1 MVIKLLFMKN
11 YIILLL
17 SVLLAACG
25 GNETE
30 TKNDF
35 SNIIFKMDTVV
46 VDAGDEIINLKYG
59 LWSSAMTE
67 DKAFLYLW
75 NMDES
80 TLDKV
85 NINELRLEEKIK
97 YEKEG
102 PDGVGSYVA
111 WMNMLDNDRILMTN
125 FQGMGLFDMNGKKI
139 KTYKLDKEK
148 FKGYSLGDGESFNR
162 KSIINYDGNMI
173 YGLLANW
180 TNDNLSFA
188 KVDFEDM
195 VIKKYKF
202 PGIDE
207 LKDYSVTLKSGQ
219 MMMISTTDKSLQ
231 RIGDKIIL
239 SNSAYAPIFVFDMKK
254 DSVYQ
259 VNYTPQ
265 LTAAAKKGGYPKEV
279 DSEKRFKEVM
289 AEINSEINFQA
300 PVWDEVNKRF
310 YRFSYETIPGEIT
323 DEPVIESQEQK
334 PISKVFLSIF
344 DEDFNLLGESLV
356 SQLTQIPN
364 SVFVKDGKIWHYVNI
379 DDELGFVRMA
389 FD

>member
-1 MVIKLLFMKN
+1 MKN

-30 TKNDF
+30 TKTDF
-35 SNIIFKMDTVV
+35 SNITFTMDTVV

-102 PDGVGSYVA
+102 PDGVGAFVA
-111 WMNMLDNDRILMTN
+111 WMNMLDNDRILMAN
-125 FQGMGLFDMNGKKI
+125 FEGMGLFDMNGKKI
-139 KTYKLDKEK
+139 KTYKLDQEK
-148 FKGYSLGDGESFNR
+148 FIGDSLQEGESFNR
-162 KSIINYDGNMI
+162 KSIITDDGKII

-195 VIKKYKF
+195 VIKKYEL

-231 RIGDKIIL
+231 RVGDKIIL
-239 SNSAYAPIFVFDMKK
+239 SNSAYAPIFVFDMKQ

-259 VNYTPQ
+259 VNYTPK
-265 LTAAAKKGGYPKEV
+265 LTAASKKGGYPKEV

-310 YRFSYETIPGEIT
+310 YRFSYETTPGEIT
-323 DEPVIESQEQK
+323 DEPMFESPEQK

-344 DEDFNLLGESLV
+344 DEDFNLIGESLV

-364 SVFVKDGKIWHYVNI
+364 SVFVKDGKIWHYVNV
-379 DDELGFVRMA
+379 DDELGFVRME
-389 FD
+389 FE

>member
-1 MVIKLLFMKN
+1 MKN
-11 YIILLL
+11 CAIIFFLVFCF
-17 SVLLAACG
+17 SCG

-30 TKNDF
+30 TKMDF
-35 SNIIFKMDTVV
+35 SNITFKMDTVV
-46 VDAGDEIINLKYG
+46 VDSGDEIINLKYG

-67 DKAFLYLW
+67 DKGFIYLW

-102 PDGVGSYVA
+102 PDGVGTYVS
-111 WMNMLDNDRILMTN
+111 WMNMVDNDHILMAN
-125 FQGMGLFDMNGKKI
+125 FQGMGLFDMKGKKI
-139 KTYKLDKEK
+139 RTYKLEKEK
-148 FKGYSLGDGESFNR
+148 FEGDSLEEGESFNR
-162 KSIINYDGNMI
+162 KSIITDGGNMI
-173 YGLLANW
+173 YGFLGNW
-180 TNDNLSFA
+180 MNDNLSFA

-195 VIKKYKF
+195 VIKKYEL
-202 PGIDE
+202 PGIEE

-219 MMMISTTDKSLQ
+219 MMMISTTDKTVQ
-231 RIGDKIIL
+231 RIEDKIIL
-239 SNSAYAPIFVFDMKK
+239 SNSANAPIFVFDMKK

-265 LTAAAKKGGYPKEV
+265 LTAAAKKGGYPTEV

-289 AEINSEINFQA
+289 AEINSEINFQP
-300 PVWDEVNKRF
+300 PVWDEVNKRY

-323 DEPVIESQEQK
+323 DEPMMESPEEK

-344 DEDFNLLGESLV
+344 DEDFNLIGESLV

-364 SVFVKDGKIWHYVNI
+364 SVFVKDGKIWHYVNV
-379 DDELGFVRMA
+379 DDELGFVRME
-389 FD
+389 FE

>member
-1 MVIKLLFMKN
+1 MKN
-11 YIILLL
+11 HLLILL
-17 SVLLAACG
+17 SVLLFACG

-30 TKNDF
+30 TKTDF
-35 SNIIFKMDTVV
+35 SNITFTMDTVV
-46 VDAGDEIINLKYG
+46 VDPGNEIINLKYG
-59 LWSSAMTE
+59 LWSSTMTA
-67 DKAFLYLW
+67 DKDFLYLW

-111 WMNMLDNDRILMTN
+111 WMNMLDNDHILMAS
-125 FQGMGLFDMNGKKI
+125 FQGMGLFDLNGKKLRG
-139 KTYKLDKEK
+139 YKLDKDK
-148 FKGYSLGDGESFNR
+148 FEGDSLEDGESFNR
-162 KSIINYDGNMI
+162 KSIITEGGNVI
-173 YGLLANW
+173 YGLLGNW

-188 KVDFEDM
+188 KVNFQDM
-195 VIKKYKF
+195 MIKKYEL
-202 PGIDE
+202 PGIEE
-207 LKDYSVTLKSGQ
+207 LIDYSVTMKVDQ
-219 MMMISTTDKSLQ
+219 MMMISTTDKTLQ
-231 RIGDKIIL
+231 RVGDKIIL
-239 SNSAYAPIFVFDMKK
+239 SNSAYTPIFVFDMKQ

-323 DEPVIESQEQK
+323 EEPSPESPEQK
-334 PISKVFLSIF
+334 LISKVFISIF
-344 DEDFNLLGESLV
+344 DEEFNLIGESLV

-364 SVFVKDGKIWHYVNI
+364 SVFVKDGKIWHYLNV
-379 DDELGFVRMA
+379 DDELGFIRMY
-389 FD
+389 FELN

>member
-1 MVIKLLFMKN
+1 MKN
-11 YIILLL
+11 YIKLLL
-17 SVLLAACG
+17 SVLLFSCG
-25 GNETE
+25 GNESE
-30 TKNDF
+30 TKMDF
-35 SNIIFKMDTVV
+35 SNITFTMDTVV

-102 PDGVGSYVA
+102 PDGVGAFVA
-111 WMNMLDNDRILMTN
+111 WMNMLDNDRILMAN

-148 FKGYSLGDGESFNR
+148 FTGDSLIEGESFNR
-162 KSIINYDGNMI
+162 KSIITDDGKMI

-195 VIKKYKF
+195 VIKKYEL

-207 LKDYSVTLKSGQ
+207 LKDYSVALKSGQ

-231 RIGDKIIL
+231 RIGDRIIL

-254 DSVYQ
+254 DSVHQ

-323 DEPVIESQEQK
+323 DEPMLESPEQK
-334 PISKVFLSIF
+334 TISKVFLSIF
-344 DEDFNLLGESLV
+344 DEDFNLIGESLV
-356 SQLTQIPN
+356 SQMTQIPN
-364 SVFVKDGKIWHYVNI
+364 SVFVKDGKIWHYVNV
-379 DDELGFVRMA
+379 DDELGFVRMD
-389 FD
+389 FE